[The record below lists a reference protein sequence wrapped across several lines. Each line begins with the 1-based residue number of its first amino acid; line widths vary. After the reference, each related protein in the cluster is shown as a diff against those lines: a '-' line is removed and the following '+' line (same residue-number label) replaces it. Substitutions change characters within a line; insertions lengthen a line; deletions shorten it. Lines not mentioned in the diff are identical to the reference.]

1 MTEESRVDVL
11 ARQQDLDA
19 EPELVDN
26 EVTVTPPAF
35 LPQETEFRD
44 REAERDRQLREK
56 AELTAKV
63 LPKLVLS
70 PANLARGQQVRQA
83 FEASG
88 TDSDVGERLLEELVA
103 AEVPVALELQ
113 RIEGALTAF
122 LGEAMLESE
131 AALQVAK
138 VLKETVGLSNAIRSR
153 MQNALSAAAN
163 LRAHRKFLAAHRGR
177 VGG

>member
-1 MTEESRVDVL
+1 MTDESRVDVL
-11 ARQQDLDA
+11 ARMA
-19 EPELVDN
+19 EPEPELVDN
-26 EVTVTPPAF
+26 EVAVTPPAF
-35 LPQETEFRD
+35 PPQETELRD
-44 REAERDRQLREK
+44 READLDRQRREK
-56 AELTAKV
+56 SELTAKV

-131 AALQVAK
+131 AALQVVK
-138 VLKETVGLSNAIRSR
+138 VLKETVGLSNAVRTR
-153 MQNALSAAAN
+153 MSNALAAAAN
-163 LRAHRKFLAAHRGR
+163 LRAHRNFLKEHRR
-177 VGG
+177 PSGG

>member
-1 MTEESRVDVL
+1 MAEESRVDPL
-11 ARQQDLDA
+11 ARMA
-19 EPELVDN
+19 EPEPELVDN
-26 EVTVTPPAF
+26 EVAVPSPSF
-35 LPQETEFRD
+35 LPQETELRD
-44 REAERDRQLREK
+44 READLDRQLREK

-70 PANLARGQQVRQA
+70 PQNLARGKQVRDA
-83 FEASG
+83 FDASG

-131 AALQVAK
+131 AALQVVK
-138 VLKETVGLSNAIRSR
+138 VLKETVGLSGAIRTR
-153 MQNALSAAAN
+153 MQNCLSAAAN

>member
-1 MTEESRVDVL
+1 MTDESRVDVL
-11 ARQQDLDA
+11 ARMA
-19 EPELVDN
+19 EPEPELVDN
-26 EVTVTPPAF
+26 EVAVTPPAF
-35 LPQETEFRD
+35 PPQEAELRD

-70 PANLARGQQVRQA
+70 PANIARGKHVREA
-83 FEASG
+83 FETSS

-122 LGEAMLESE
+122 LGEAMLESA
-131 AALQVAK
+131 AALQVLK
-138 VLKETVGLSNAIRSR
+138 VLKETVGLSGAIRTR
-153 MQNALSAAAN
+153 MQNCLSAAAN
-163 LRAHRKFLAAHRGR
+163 LRAHRRFLAQHRGR